1 MAAQTCLLTLMTA
14 CPLQV
19 LLAAFQR
26 QLARRMPTHEE
37 ASLQAARD
45 KSAAAQAPQ
54 WPLLVEEKDT
64 MVASRSMLRPQA
76 ACKAAHVANKPA
88 AGACG
93 GQEAPQESNSTE
105 VGLKGP
111 GAVCPVPQVGLAVTS
126 CRLGPALPSSSLT
139 LERDMGAR
147 MMLRFLPRRVSRV
160 ISVAGELQL
169 RGEVRPKLD
178 LALALH

>member
-1 MAAQTCLLTLMTA
+1 MTA

-105 VGLKGP
+105 VGFEGAGRGLP
-111 GAVCPVPQVGLAVTS
+111 GAAGW
-126 CRLGPALPSSSLT
+126 LGSHVLSAWPCT
-139 LERDMGAR
+139 
-147 MMLRFLPRRVSRV
+147 
-160 ISVAGELQL
+160 IQL
-169 RGEVRPKLD
+169 KSDP
-178 LALALH
+178 